1 VDGRPA
7 LEVADVIRAHG
18 VDLLAAYG
26 DVLSAAQRRVLRD
39 LAACRTAALGGHVQA
54 CDRCGARPIAYNSCR
69 NRHCPKCAGSQA
81 ARWLEREVSS
91 LLPVEYHHV
100 VFTLPAALAPLAL
113 QNPRRVYGLLFRASQ
128 ATLQEVAANPRHLG
142 AALGVV
148 AVLHTWGQNLHH
160 HPHVHAIV
168 TGGGLS
174 CDRAGVLDAA
184 PRWVSCRPGFF
195 LPVRV
200 LSRLFRGKFL
210 AGLRRAWE
218 AGQLVCAGSLAGL
231 AAAGAFGRW
240 LAPLSESEWVVYSK
254 PPFGGPEQVL
264 KYLARY
270 THRVA
275 LSNRR
280 LLALADGVVS
290 FRAKDYAQG
299 GRSQVLRLSAVEFLR
314 RFLQHVLPR
323 GFVKVRHYGL
333 LANRRRDEL
342 LARSRWLLGVARA
355 EQAATATT
363 LPAASAEPRRCPTC
377 GVGRLRVIGELPR
390 GLAEPDAVGCDSS

>member
-1 VDGRPA
+1 
-7 LEVADVIRAHG
+7 
-18 VDLLAAYG
+18 
-26 DVLSAAQRRVLRD
+26 
-39 LAACRTAALGGHVQA
+39 
-54 CDRCGARPIAYNSCR
+54 
-69 NRHCPKCAGSQA
+69 
-81 ARWLEREVSS
+81 
-91 LLPVEYHHV
+91 
-100 VFTLPAALAPLAL
+100 
-113 QNPRRVYGLLFRASQ
+113 
-128 ATLQEVAANPRHLG
+128 
-142 AALGVV
+142 
-148 AVLHTWGQNLHH
+148 
-160 HPHVHAIV
+160 
-168 TGGGLS
+168 GLS

-240 LAPLSESEWVVYSK
+240 LGALSESEWVVYSK

-323 GFVKVRHYGL
+323 GFVKVGHYGL
-333 LANRRRDEL
+333 LANPRRGEVLGPGRGVL
-342 LARSRWLLGVARA
+342 GGARGG
-355 EQAATATT
+355 QAAAATL
-363 LPAASAEPRRCPTC
+363 LPAASPGPRRPPP
-377 GVGRLRVIGELPR
+377 L
-390 GLAEPDAVGCDSS
+390 